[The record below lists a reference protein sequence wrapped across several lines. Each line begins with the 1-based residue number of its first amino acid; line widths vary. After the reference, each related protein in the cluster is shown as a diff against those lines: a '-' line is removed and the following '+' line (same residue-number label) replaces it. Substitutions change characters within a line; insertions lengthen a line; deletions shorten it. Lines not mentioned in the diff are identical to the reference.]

1 MKMTKKAF
9 QFLCLGL
16 ALILSNALYA
26 QSGEGKQGRGQKE
39 PMTAEQ
45 RAQKMTDRQ
54 KAELGLDDAQYQKVL
69 DINKK
74 HAAKMDGLRNKS
86 SEEREK
92 QKAEM
97 QKLEASR
104 QADLNKVLTPEQY
117 EKFKMNKEKK
127 KEKMKSRKGGHPG
140 GLKGKGKTP
149 DKQED

>member
-16 ALILSNALYA
+16 ALILTNALAA
-26 QSGEGKQGRGQKE
+26 QSGSEKQGRGQKE

-74 HAAKMDGLRNKS
+74 HAVKMDGIHKKAR
-86 SEEREK
+86 EEREK
-92 QKAEM
+92 RQAEM
-97 QKLEASR
+97 QTLEAAR
-104 QADLNKVLTPEQY
+104 QTELNKVLTPEQY
-117 EKFKMNKEKK
+117 EKFKMNKEKQ
-127 KEKMKSRKGGHPG
+127 KEKMKGRKGGHPG
-140 GLKGKGKTP
+140 HEGKGKAP

>member
-1 MKMTKKAF
+1 MTKKAF

-26 QSGEGKQGRGQKE
+26 QSGEGKQGRQQKQ
-39 PMTAEQ
+39 PMTAEE

-74 HAAKMDGLRNKS
+74 HAAKLDGLHKKS
-86 SEEREK
+86 REDHAK
-92 QKAEM
+92 QKEEI
-97 QKLEASR
+97 QTLEASR
-104 QADLNKVLTPEQY
+104 QAELNKVLTPEQY
-117 EKFKMNKEKK
+117 EKFKTNKEMK
-127 KEKMKSRKGGHPG
+127 KEKMKSRKGGRPG
-140 GLKGKGKTP
+140 GKGKGKGQTP

>member
-1 MKMTKKAF
+1 MKITKKAF
-9 QFLCLGL
+9 QFLILGL

-54 KAELGLDDAQYQKVL
+54 KTELGLDDAQYQKVL

-74 HAAKMDGLRNKS
+74 HAAKMDGIRKKS
-86 SEEREK
+86 RAEREK

-97 QKLEASR
+97 QTLEASR

-127 KEKMKSRKGGHPG
+127 KEKMKARKGGHPG
-140 GLKGKGKTP
+140 KGKAPG
-149 DKQED
+149 KQED